1 MQEIS
6 HTCGFSATNP
16 ALWIDH
22 LEPAEGAI
30 KLPLVLVHGGGHT
43 GTCYLLKP
51 DGSPGWAQHFVKLGY
66 PVYVLDWP
74 GMGRSGHV
82 DYSKLTGEF
91 ICKTLGGF
99 IETLPEPCALLTHS
113 MSGAYG
119 WRLVQH
125 YGRRIKAVVGV
136 APAPPGNIQDEP
148 IILEQGKEYIV
159 VQRGD
164 FKRRIDLFKPT
175 PFSDDL
181 ILQKLIGD
189 GDKFPRDFLNSYA
202 AGLSGTPPKLA
213 YERGNIAGSQLKI
226 TNTGPFTD
234 KPILIVTA
242 DHDRDHTYK
251 IDGAIVDWLQE
262 IGAAAE
268 FCYLPDR
275 GISGNGHMMML
286 EKNSND
292 IAVVISKWID
302 SRVSH

>member
-1 MQEIS
+1 M
-6 HTCGFSATNP
+6 
-16 ALWIDH
+16 
-22 LEPAEGAI
+22 
-30 KLPLVLVHGGGHT
+30 KLPKKDLNRYHSALIESIRTRKEWITYYPTKGECEAELLADGNSCSVDCFV
-43 GTCYLLKP
+43 GT
-51 DGSPGWAQHFVKLGY
+51 
-66 PVYVLDWP
+66 
-74 GMGRSGHV
+74 
-82 DYSKLTGEF
+82 
-91 ICKTLGGF
+91 
-99 IETLPEPCALLTHS
+99 
-113 MSGAYG
+113 
-119 WRLVQH
+119 
-125 YGRRIKAVVGV
+125 
-136 APAPPGNIQDEP
+136 NIQDEP
-148 IILEQGKEYIV
+148 KILEQGKEYIV

-202 AGLSGTPPKLA
+202 AGLSGTPPRLA

-226 TNTGPFTD
+226 TNTGPFKD

-242 DHDRDHTYK
+242 DHDRDHTDI

-275 GISGNGHMMML
+275 EISGNGHMMML